1 MESANIRAVLFD
13 FDGTLCDSEY
23 LHHESWLEAAEPWG
37 VAVGWEE
44 YTQRFVGI
52 SDRNAARFFLE
63 KSGQD
68 ATEELINAGCQRKHE
83 CYRRRSAA
91 ELKVDSRV
99 CDWVRSASAKVPIG
113 VVSSSAT
120 PDVVP
125 ILENHGIAD
134 AMRFVICGEHVTRLK
149 PDPMPYALA
158 LAKLREIVE
167 VDSAE
172 DCLAFEDST
181 SGVASATAAGLTV
194 HRLDSPTKLGDA
206 LAHWERKI
214 SALRD

>member
-1 MESANIRAVLFD
+1 MASANIRAVLFD
-13 FDGTLCDSEY
+13 FDGTLCDSEH
-23 LHHESWLEAAEPWG
+23 LHHEAWLEAAEPWG

-44 YTQRFVGI
+44 YTQRFIGI
-52 SDRNAARFFLE
+52 SDRNAARIFLE

-68 ATEELINAGCQRKHE
+68 ATEELIDAGCQRKHE

-99 CDWVRSASAKVPIG
+99 CDWVRSVSAKVPIG

-158 LAKLREIVE
+158 LEKLREIVE
-167 VDSAE
+167 VDRAG
-172 DCLAFEDST
+172 DCLAFEDSN
-181 SGVASATAAGLTV
+181 SGVASATAVGLTV